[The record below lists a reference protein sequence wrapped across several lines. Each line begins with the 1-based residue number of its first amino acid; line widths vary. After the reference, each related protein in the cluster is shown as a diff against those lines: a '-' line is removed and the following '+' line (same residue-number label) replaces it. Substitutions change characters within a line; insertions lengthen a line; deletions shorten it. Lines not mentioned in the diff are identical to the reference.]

1 MWPLGHAAV
10 GYLLYTLA
18 TRARFDRPPTALAL
32 CALLVGT
39 QFPDLVDKPL
49 AWYVGVLP
57 TGRTLAHSLLVL
69 IPVSLVVLALA
80 RRYDRTE
87 LGFAFV
93 LGALSHAVVDVIPAL
108 WGAATPTCCSGRLCP
123 LRPTRAAHRPS
134 WGCSSRRCPIRT
146 SSSSSSSP
154 RSRSWR
160 GDAMGTPASSSFA
173 RRLGGCFRVGR
184 TPETNRERHA
194 VLTQI
199 SYGALYVVS

>member
-108 WGAATPTCCSGRLCP
+108 WGAADPNMLLWPLVPVEAYESGPPTVVGLFLASLSDP
-123 LRPTRAAHRPS
+123 YFLLEFVLAALALVA
-134 WGCSSRRCPIRT
+134 WRRDGYPGLELV
-146 SSSSSSSP
+146 
-154 RSRSWR
+154 RS
-160 GDAMGTPASSSFA
+160 A
-173 RRLGGCFRVGR
+173 VGR
-184 TPETNRERHA
+184 
-194 VLTQI
+194 VLPGR
-199 SYGALYVVS
+199 SDA